1 MKRIIILLAIFI
13 FSLSLTIVNND
24 DGPERRC
31 KRWIIERLNEA
42 RNTFDE
48 DMPIFRRLNERKVT
62 KSTKTSKS
70 MKSSSSSK
78 KTSSSLKKTT
88 KSGNNKKTTTSSK
101 KTSSSKKSSSK
112 SYKKSTSKKIS
123 N

>member
-42 RNTFDE
+42 RNTFE